1 MDLDHMNDAEFM
13 AWFEREYPPD
23 ENGNR
28 TRYRDTMVMDLMR
41 AAYRAERVVPA
52 QASAPEV
59 DDLAALVARLVRALR
74 TAAPGHDLPEK
85 ALDYLKRKGLTGSAL
100 RAAPVP
106 AQDEPRKFQLGDQVR
121 KTKGSQW
128 HGRVVGQYATEL
140 TPEGYAVESS
150 TERGSVQIYPAAA
163 LELVSACQPSANERT
178 N

>member
-59 DDLAALVARLVRALR
+59 DAIAWMCPTGMDPEFTSDSLLAGYWR
-74 TAAPGHDLPEK
+74 
-85 ALDYLKRKGLTGSAL
+85 RKGRKVTPLY
-100 RAAPVP
+100 AAPVP
-106 AQDEPRKFQLGDQVR
+106 AQGEPE
-121 KTKGSQW
+121 
-128 HGRVVGQYATEL
+128 ATDK
-140 TPEGYAVESS
+140 
-150 TERGSVQIYPAAA
+150 PA
-163 LELVSACQPSANERT
+163 Q
-178 N
+178 